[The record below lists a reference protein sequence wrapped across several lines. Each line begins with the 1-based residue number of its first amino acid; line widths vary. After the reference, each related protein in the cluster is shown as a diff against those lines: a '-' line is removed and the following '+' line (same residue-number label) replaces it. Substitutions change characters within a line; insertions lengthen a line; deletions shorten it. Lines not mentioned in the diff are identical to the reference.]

1 MDEYGFNKIWTS
13 DGRIIVMEERSTNLK
28 QYMDNS

>member
-13 DGRIIVMEERSTNLK
+13 DGRIIVMEERSTNPK
-28 QYMDNS
+28 AIYG